1 MPASYDRNVAAP
13 LIVLLHGGG
22 GRSSSEWESP
32 SLAQLADSLG
42 AVVLLPDSRFA
53 TWDIPQIGEFAD
65 DVVFLDA
72 VLRETFTLCRIHPSR
87 IVIGGFSDGATQA
100 LSVGAAN
107 GDLFD
112 GIVAFSPSFLDTRYA
127 HGLPRVFV
135 SHGNEDKVLP
145 FISTKSALVPYLEKK
160 GHAVTFVEFDGGHTI
175 PSAVGQQAFTWMG
188 TPWT

>member
-1 MPASYDRNVAAP
+1 MPTSYDKNVAAP

-22 GRSSSEWESP
+22 NRSSSEWESP
-32 SLAQLADSLG
+32 ALAQLADSLG

-53 TWDIPQIGEFAD
+53 TWDIPQIGEFAE

-72 VLRETFTLCRIHPSR
+72 ALRETFELCRIHPSR
-87 IVIGGFSDGATQA
+87 IIIGGFSDGATQA
-100 LSVGAAN
+100 LSVGVAN

-112 GIVAFSPSFLDTRYA
+112 GVVAFSPGFMDTRYA

-135 SHGNEDKVLP
+135 SHGKDDKILP
-145 FISTKSALVPYLEKK
+145 FISTKNALVPYLENK

-175 PSAVGQQAFTWMG
+175 PAAVGEQAFAWMG
-188 TPWT
+188 APWK